1 MCIITYI
8 SNIYY
13 QIYDI
18 IILSKEGINLNNSK
32 IVKLERYM
40 SYLLRHH
47 PEDLNLNMDN
57 CGWVKLDELI
67 TKLNESKK
75 YSENITKY
83 TIFEVVKKSSKKR
96 FDTEEY
102 NKNIYIRAN
111 QGHSISVDLNLNSIC
126 PPDILYH
133 GTADRFSKSIDE
145 NGILKMSRQY
155 VHLSSDIETA
165 KQVGMRHGNCLIYKV
180 YAGKMYR
187 EGYKFYLSKNN
198 VWLTDFVPNLYI
210 EKI

>member
-1 MCIITYI
+1 M
-8 SNIYY
+8 
-13 QIYDI
+13 
-18 IILSKEGINLNNSK
+18 NNSK
-32 IVKLERYM
+32 IIKLERYM

-75 YSENITKY
+75 YSENITKD
-83 TIFEVVKKSSKKR
+83 TIFEIVKTSNKKR

-102 NKNIYIRAN
+102 NNNIYIRAN
-111 QGHSISVDLNLNSIC
+111 QGHSIPVDLNLNSIC

-133 GTADRFSKSIDE
+133 GTADKFSKSIDE
-145 NGILKMSRQY
+145 KGILKMSRQY

-180 YAGKMYR
+180 YAGRMYR

-198 VWLTDFVPNLYI
+198 VWLTDYVPNSYI
-210 EKI
+210 KKI